1 MPLALENNPELSE
14 LIDARR
20 EIEALRGPTVRTVP
34 VREHGDLMNVLYEAG
49 RRIASEFDA
58 PLARAGWVMVILEV
72 LQDEID
78 PQEYEAMLGHIRA
91 DVDTRL
97 QAGRW

>member
-1 MPLALENNPELSE
+1 MPLAMENNPELSE

-20 EIEALRGPTVRTVP
+20 EIDALRGPTVRTVP
-34 VREHGDLMNVLYEAG
+34 AREHGDLMNVLYEAG

-58 PLARAGWVMVILEV
+58 PGTRAGWVTYILEV
-72 LQDEID
+72 LQDEVV
-78 PQEYEAMLGHIRA
+78 PQEYAAMLERVRA
-91 DVDTRL
+91 DIDTRL